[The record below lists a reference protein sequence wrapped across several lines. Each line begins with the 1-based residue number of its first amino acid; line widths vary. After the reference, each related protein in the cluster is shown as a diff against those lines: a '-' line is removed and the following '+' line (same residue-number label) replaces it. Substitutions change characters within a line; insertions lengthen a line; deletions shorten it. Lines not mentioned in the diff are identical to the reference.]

1 MAADPY
7 PVNVIPNGVD
17 TDYFVPAIH
26 EPGIDGFRILFVGR
40 FVVQKNLFYL
50 LDQCSKLKAAFPGK
64 VRLSMVGDGPQRKEL
79 NAYAAKVG
87 LEGSVTWYGWT
98 NKEQLRGLYATS
110 SCFVNPS
117 LYEGMPNT
125 VLEAMASGL
134 PVVASNIPGNNS
146 LIENG
151 HSGYVFDLKKPDA
164 CFDALAKMVQDPG
177 SALAM
182 GDQGRWN
189 AVHNYSWDSIAEK
202 FMRLLS

>member
-1 MAADPY
+1 M
-7 PVNVIPNGVD
+7 
-17 TDYFVPAIH
+17 
-26 EPGIDGFRILFVGR
+26 
-40 FVVQKNLFYL
+40 
-50 LDQCSKLKAAFPGK
+50 
-64 VRLSMVGDGPQRKEL
+64 
-79 NAYAAKVG
+79 
-87 LEGSVTWYGWT
+87 
-98 NKEQLRGLYATS
+98 
-110 SCFVNPS
+110 NPS